1 MTVDVEGNMITTVE
15 GSNTENTTGAKTI
28 RGATID
34 LNP

>member
-1 MTVDVEGNMITTVE
+1 VAGDMLSNIE